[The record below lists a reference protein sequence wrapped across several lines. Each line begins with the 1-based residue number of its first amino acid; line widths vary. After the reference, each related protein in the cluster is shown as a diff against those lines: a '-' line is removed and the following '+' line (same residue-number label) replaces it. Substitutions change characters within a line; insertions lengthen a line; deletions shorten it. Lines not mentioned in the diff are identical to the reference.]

1 MFYYLRYCKSTANV
15 VHTKG
20 VVLEYYCIFFTS
32 SLTNVTSRVDNQ
44 ISQVHNNLVAEKASS
59 HQSLLL
65 AGTKHKHH
73 KGIINK
79 RNNTFGLFCQ

>member
-15 VHTKG
+15 VRTKG
-20 VVLEYYCIFFTS
+20 VVLDTS
-32 SLTNVTSRVDNQ
+32 SLTNVTSRVDDQ

-59 HQSLLL
+59 CQSLLL
-65 AGTKHKHH
+65 AGTKHKHYTR
-73 KGIINK
+73 IINK